1 MKPGGPSP
9 ISMQVTYT
17 GIHHDLPPKVQ
28 AKVDAKF
35 VKLSKLLDGR
45 GEHKAHVV
53 LSQEKRSYKAEVTV
67 NFYNHQFVGIGKHS
81 DLFTAMSAAL
91 EKLDAQAVKQRT
103 KWRET
108 HRRAPKPSIDG
119 VETSKPV
126 AVAVGPRVF
135 KVNLGRKKP
144 ITLEEAVLMI
154 DKTSNHIAYRDAES
168 DRVSVLVRRADG
180 HFDLIES

>member
-1 MKPGGPSP
+1 
-9 ISMQVTYT
+9 MQVTYT

-35 VKLSKLLDGR
+35 AKLSKLLDGR

-67 NFYNHQFVGIGKHS
+67 NFYNHQFVGIGKNA

-91 EKLDAQAVKQRT
+91 EKLDAQAVKQRD

-108 HRRAPKPSIDG
+108 HRRAPKPSLDG
-119 VETSKPV
+119 EDKKTN
-126 AVAVGPRVF
+126 AVVKAKKAAVTAGPRVF
-135 KVNLGRKKP
+135 RVNLGRQKP
-144 ITLEEAVLMI
+144 ITLEEAVLLI
-154 DKTSNHIAYRDAES
+154 DKSTNHMVYRDAES
-168 DRVSVLVRRADG
+168 DRVHVLVRRADG
-180 HFDLIES
+180 HFDLIEA

>member
-1 MKPGGPSP
+1 MTRRGPSQT
-9 ISMQVTYT
+9 SMQVTYT

-35 VKLSKLLDGR
+35 AKLSKLLDGR

-53 LSQEKRSYKAEVTV
+53 LSQEKRSYKVEVTV
-67 NFYNHQFVGIGKHS
+67 NFYSHQFVGIGKHS

-91 EKLDAQAVKQRT
+91 EKLDAQAVKQRD

-108 HRRAPKPSIDG
+108 HRRAAKPSLDG
-119 VETSKPV
+119 VDKTAKV
-126 AVAVGPRVF
+126 AASTGPRVF

-144 ITLEEAVLMI
+144 ITVEEAILLI
-154 DKTSNHIAYRDAES
+154 DKTANHLAYRDAETE
-168 DRVSVLVRRADG
+168 RVNVLVRRVDG

>member
-1 MKPGGPSP
+1 M
-9 ISMQVTYT
+9 
-17 GIHHDLPPKVQ
+17 PPKVQ

-35 VKLSKLLDGR
+35 AKLSKLLDGR

-91 EKLDAQAVKQRT
+91 EKLDAQAVKQRD
-103 KWRET
+103 KWRAT
-108 HRRAPKPSIDG
+108 HRRAPKPSLDG
-119 VETSKPV
+119 AEKKTNGVDKTKKV
-126 AVAVGPRVF
+126 AVAAGPRVF
-135 KVNLGRKKP
+135 KVNLGRQKP
-144 ITLEEAVLMI
+144 ITLEEAVLLI
-154 DKTSNHIAYRDAES
+154 DKSSNHMAYRDAET
-168 DRVSVLVRRADG
+168 DRMHVLVRRGDG